1 MKATDSVYKLEREEL
16 ERFSNQIRA
25 ENCNILYTTLQ
36 AKVNF
41 SSHEKFLS
49 SYYAYVV
56 KFGFQML
63 VEVKEYTSKIIL
75 IKLADS
81 LYTRHQKKQ
90 RKEVEET
97 SHNLSDRQ
105 LAGLQY
111 LSGYVIHKLY
121 KKSKNCKAWS
131 SPENQIKQH
140 ILKTC
145 REEDQNKQTNQ
156 KLLSTVNRGG
166 LWYVCEEIQK
176 ILVISEKY
184 FVRKMADGPN
194 PNIKVK
200 KLITDITKFSY
211 VADFFSCIVNKIEI
225 DTDTPEFKMAE
236 KSVLFQIVQ
245 LYIRVRMFSL
255 AKDYVQQQ
263 RVSKSIKSKEKSLR
277 KSLKKK
283 NEEKV

>member
-1 MKATDSVYKLEREEL
+1 MDVESNGPTFNSKTTGSKNLTLEIVHELLIDQCVKMKATDSVYKLEREEL

-121 KKSKNCKAWS
+121 KKSKNCKAWGI
-131 SPENQIKQH
+131 P
-140 ILKTC
+140 
-145 REEDQNKQTNQ
+145 
-156 KLLSTVNRGG
+156 
-166 LWYVCEEIQK
+166 
-176 ILVISEKY
+176 
-184 FVRKMADGPN
+184 
-194 PNIKVK
+194 
-200 KLITDITKFSY
+200 
-211 VADFFSCIVNKIEI
+211 
-225 DTDTPEFKMAE
+225 
-236 KSVLFQIVQ
+236 
-245 LYIRVRMFSL
+245 
-255 AKDYVQQQ
+255 
-263 RVSKSIKSKEKSLR
+263 
-277 KSLKKK
+277 
-283 NEEKV
+283 